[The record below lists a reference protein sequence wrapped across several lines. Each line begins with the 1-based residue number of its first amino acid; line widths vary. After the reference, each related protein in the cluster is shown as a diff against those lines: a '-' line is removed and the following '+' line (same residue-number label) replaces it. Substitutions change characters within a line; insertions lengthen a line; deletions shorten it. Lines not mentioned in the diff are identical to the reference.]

1 MHRNLSHVINT
12 VESFHR
18 ESVLDALCCRSVPLF
33 DGFPVARGRVSIIPA
48 MDLARDRQP
57 PYFKPVAKR
66 FHTLQMKEGWDL
78 SPQGSALPITYLG
91 LRQFV
96 DGLHCPSTMAFD
108 NYLARSNQAY

>member
-1 MHRNLSHVINT
+1 
-12 VESFHR
+12 
-18 ESVLDALCCRSVPLF
+18 VLDALCCRSVPLF

-78 SPQGSALPITYLG
+78 GPQGSG
-91 LRQFV
+91 LAHNIP
-96 DGLHCPSTMAFD
+96 GLKAV
-108 NYLARSNQAY
+108 R